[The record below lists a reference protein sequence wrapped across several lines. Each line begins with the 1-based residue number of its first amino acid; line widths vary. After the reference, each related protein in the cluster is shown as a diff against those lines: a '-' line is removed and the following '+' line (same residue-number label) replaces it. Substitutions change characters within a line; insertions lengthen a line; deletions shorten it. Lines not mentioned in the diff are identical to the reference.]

1 MTQTCRPMD
10 MNKIFKH
17 IWDYGVLTFGIVI
30 YCLAWTSFLIPNG
43 IASGGGTGLC
53 TIVYF
58 ASGGTIPVS
67 VSFFVLNAILLIIGF
82 MALGKAFGIKT
93 IYAIIL
99 STLLFDLFPDLDWT
113 VTFDNKLLIAIVGGI
128 VEAIGIGLVLLRGG
142 STGGTDIAAMIVN
155 KYWPVSPGKVYLYS
169 DIFIIASILLVP
181 GKTIEDMIYGY
192 VVMVTFS
199 FMVDFV
205 LLGQKSSV
213 QILVFSNRYK
223 EIADKVLTM
232 NRGVTAL
239 SSVGWYSKA
248 EGKVLLIVVRQ
259 NELHSVV
266 SLIKNIDQKAF
277 VSVSSASGV
286 YGEGFD
292 EMKTGLS
299 LKKKNQNKEMVSDE
313 TRTE

>member
-1 MTQTCRPMD
+1 MNV
-10 MNKIFKH
+10 NKIWKH
-17 IWDYGVLTFGIVI
+17 VWDYGVLTFGIVI

-99 STLLFDLFPDLDWT
+99 STLLFDLFPDLGWT

-213 QILVFSNRYK
+213 QVLVFSSKYC
-223 EIADKVLTM
+223 EIADRILSM
-232 NRGVTAL
+232 DRGVTAL
-239 SSVGWYSKA
+239 SSVGWYSKT
-248 EGKVLLIVVRQ
+248 ESKVLLVIVKQ
-259 NELHSVV
+259 NQLHDIV
-266 SLIKNIDQKAF
+266 SIIKSIDNKAF
-277 VSVSSASGV
+277 VSVSSASEV

-292 EMKTGLS
+292 EMKTGIT
-299 LKKKNQNKEMVSDE
+299 LKKKEQKKNSIIGNENSD
-313 TRTE
+313 

>member
-1 MTQTCRPMD
+1 MD